1 MSIRLI
7 AKELYA
13 LQQQVDKLERQIES
27 ETPEKREPLREKL
40 RETRAERDRM
50 RKILDG
56 EKEPSP
62 FR

>member
-1 MSIRLI
+1 MSVRMI

-27 ETPEKREPLREKL
+27 ETPEKREALREHL
-40 RETRAERDRM
+40 RKIRAERDRM
-50 RKILDG
+50 RRVLDG

>member
-1 MSIRLI
+1 MSIRII

-27 ETPEKREPLREKL
+27 ESPEKREALRECL
-40 RETRAERDRM
+40 RKTKAERDRM
-50 RKILDG
+50 RKILNG
-56 EKEPSP
+56 KKEPSP